1 MSRHERL
8 SRIFLPALTM
18 TVSMAVSSQAL
29 AQARVVDAASD
40 RGQAISAQA
49 APAAGAGN
57 QNDIMVEMYL
67 RLESLQTEIQNLR
80 GLVEEQSYQIRRLQ
94 TESRDRY
101 LDTDSRLTELFSFH
115 NGQQPPSNAA
125 TPSVLNNNGQSPV
138 AAGNAAATAVPQPM
152 TAGAGVGGAN
162 AGAGIVSTNLPAVS
176 TPRNEQE
183 LYRLALNQLLDEE
196 NFQESVNLF
205 QQYIDVYPQGR
216 YLTNSLYWQGAA
228 LHLLENYTQSIS
240 VLQRLLDEYPQDP
253 KAATA
258 MLRLGTVYNEMGN
271 TQRAVD
277 LWRRI
282 SQVYP
287 NSTSEIELATEYLN
301 DAGL

>member
-1 MSRHERL
+1 
-8 SRIFLPALTM
+8 
-18 TVSMAVSSQAL
+18 
-29 AQARVVDAASD
+29 
-40 RGQAISAQA
+40 
-49 APAAGAGN
+49 
-57 QNDIMVEMYL
+57 MVEMYL

-125 TPSVLNNNGQSPV
+125 TPSELNNNGQSPV

-152 TAGAGVGGAN
+152 TAGAG
-162 AGAGIVSTNLPAVS
+162 IVSTNLSAVS
-176 TPRNEQE
+176 TPRSEQE
-183 LYRLALNQLLDEE
+183 LYRFALNQLLEEE

>member
-1 MSRHERL
+1 
-8 SRIFLPALTM
+8 M

-29 AQARVVDAASD
+29 AQARVVDASSD
-40 RGQAISAQA
+40 RGQAISTQA

-152 TAGAGVGGAN
+152 TAGAG
-162 AGAGIVSTNLPAVS
+162 IVSTNLSAVS
-176 TPRNEQE
+176 TPRSEQE
-183 LYRLALNQLLDEE
+183 LYRFALNQLLEEE

>member
-1 MSRHERL
+1 MSRQERL
-8 SRIFLPALTM
+8 TKIFLPALTIAA
-18 TVSMAVSSQAL
+18 TLAVSNEAS

-40 RGQAISAQA
+40 RGQATT
-49 APAAGAGN
+49 APAASAGN

-80 GLVEEQSYQIRRLQ
+80 GLVEEQSYQIRRMQ

-115 NGQQPPSNAA
+115 NGQQPPA
-125 TPSVLNNNGQSPV
+125 TNTVPPVRNGAGQPV
-138 AAGNAAATAVPQPM
+138 AGGNASTTPVPQVS
-152 TAGAGVGGAN
+152 TAGVGNSA
-162 AGAGIVSTNLPAVS
+162 ASASTGIASTNLPAAS
-176 TPRNEQE
+176 SPQNEQE
-183 LYRLALNQLLDEE
+183 LYRLALNQLLEEE